1 MTPIDWIKAA
11 ELDLKT
17 AKSLSE
23 KAEFSAPV
31 AFHAQQA
38 AEKSLKAI
46 ILEKKLLISKV
57 HDLRKLAKEAEIVQ
71 DNILDKLK
79 YLNRFYNPTRYPDAA
94 AGSLEEGLPTSE
106 QAEEALKGAEEV
118 VEFSKN
124 QLRNLL
130 R

>member
-1 MTPIDWIKAA
+1 MKPIDWIKAA
-11 ELDLKT
+11 EIDLKS
-17 AKSLSE
+17 AKTLGIE
-23 KAEFSAPV
+23 TDLSAPV
-31 AFHAQQA
+31 AFHSQQA
-38 AEKSLKAI
+38 AEKAIKAI
-46 ILEKKLLISKV
+46 ILKNSHKISKT
-57 HDLRKLAKEAEIVQ
+57 HDLMKLAKEAEIVQ
-71 DNILDKLK
+71 DNILDKLR